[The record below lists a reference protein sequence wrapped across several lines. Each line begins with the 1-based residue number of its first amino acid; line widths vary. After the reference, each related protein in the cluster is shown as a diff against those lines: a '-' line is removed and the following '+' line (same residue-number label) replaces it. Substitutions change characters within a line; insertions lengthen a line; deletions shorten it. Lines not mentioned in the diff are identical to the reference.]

1 MLSCARARTWTR
13 TNTSWPPR
21 GEDPQFALALSRLGE
36 VQAELGFEADSERS
50 SRQAVELA
58 ESQNLPLPVK
68 YLINASHA
76 QIIDDKKKAIESYEN
91 LSKSLPGDTDVL
103 YNLGMLYLET
113 GAYDKSRSMFAKI
126 LKSDPKNIKALWG
139 MGVVE
144 NTVAQSAGGAGRTH
158 QGTKPGD
165 PSR

>member
-1 MLSCARARTWTR
+1 M
-13 TNTSWPPR
+13 
-21 GEDPQFALALSRLGE
+21 
-36 VQAELGFEADSERS
+36 QAELGFEADSERS

-91 LSKSLPGDTDVL
+91 LSKSLPGDTNVL

-113 GAYDKSRSMFAKI
+113 GAYDKSRSMFSRI
-126 LKSDPKNIKALWG
+126 LKADPKNIKALWG

-144 NTVAQSAGGAGRTH
+144 NTVANPQAALDALTKGLSLATQVDNQEPVSYTH
-158 QGTKPGD
+158 LTLPTIL
-165 PSR
+165 RV